1 MAPLPLTLACGPY
14 DRTRALADGRV
25 PVEGTD
31 LRYIA
36 LDPEEIFF
44 RMLGHGEFDVSELSL
59 SSYLLTHLAGGP
71 MDGTASPL
79 IAIPVFPSRSFRHSG
94 VYVRDGS
101 DVTRP
106 EDLAGRTVGVA
117 EYQLTAN
124 VWIRGILQEYHGVPA
139 RSVRYRTG
147 GLNQPGRQEKI
158 PLDLPPDIDIAPI
171 PPGETLADLLAR
183 GEIDAIYSPRAP
195 IDPIA
200 PGGGRLRRL
209 FTDPRRAEQD
219 YYRASGVFPVM
230 HVVVLQRRLYETNR
244 WLAQS
249 LMKAFEKAKS
259 LAYADLQRT
268 AALAVTLPWVREEYE
283 ASVDLLG
290 PDYWSYGLAPNRPVL
305 ETFIRYADE
314 QGMITRR
321 PDPAELF
328 APETLHSVII

>member
-44 RMLGHGEFDVSELSL
+44 RMLGYGEFDVSELSL

-71 MDGTASPL
+71 L

-94 VYVRDGS
+94 VYVREQSG
-101 DVTRP
+101 VTRP
-106 EDLAGRTVGVA
+106 ADLAGRTVGVA

-147 GLNQPGRQEKI
+147 GLNEPGRSEKI

-171 PPGETLADLLAR
+171 PAGQTLADLLAR

-195 IDPIA
+195 IA
-200 PGGGRLRRL
+200 PAGARLRRL
-209 FTDPRRAEQD
+209 FTDPRQAEQD

-230 HVVVLQRRLYETNR
+230 HVVVIRRDLYESNR
-244 WLAQS
+244 WLAAS
-249 LMKAFEKAKS
+249 LMKSFGQAKT

-283 ASVDLLG
+283 ATVDLLG
-290 PDYWSYGLAPNRPVL
+290 PDYWSYGLDANRAVL

-314 QGMITRR
+314 QGMIAKR
-321 PDPAELF
+321 PDPADLF

>member
-25 PVEGTD
+25 PVEGAD
-31 LRYIA
+31 LRYLA

-59 SSYLLTHLAGGP
+59 SSYLLSHLAGEAAG
-71 MDGTASPL
+71 GAGSPL

-94 VYVRDGS
+94 VYVRDES
-101 DVTRP
+101 AVTRP

-124 VWIRGILQEYHGVPA
+124 VWIRGILQEYHGVPP

-147 GLNQPGRQEKI
+147 GLNEPGRQEKI
-158 PLDLPPDIDIAPI
+158 PLDLPPDIDVAPI
-171 PPGETLADLLAR
+171 PAGQTLAALLAE

-195 IDPIA
+195 IA
-200 PGGGRLRRL
+200 PVGARLRRL
-209 FTDPRRAEQD
+209 FADPRRAEQD

-230 HVVVLQRRLYETNR
+230 HVVVLQRRLYESNR

-249 LMKAFEKAKS
+249 LMKAFGQAKS

-268 AALAVTLPWVREEYE
+268 AALAVTLPWVREEYQ
-283 ASVDLLG
+283 ATVDLLG
-290 PDYWSYGLAPNRPVL
+290 PDYWSYGLAANRPVL
-305 ETFIRYADE
+305 ETFIRYAGE
-314 QGMITRR
+314 QGMIARR

>member
-71 MDGTASPL
+71 MGGTASPL

-200 PGGGRLRRL
+200 PDGGRLRRL

-249 LMKAFEKAKS
+249 LMKAFEKAKG

>member
-25 PVEGTD
+25 PVEGVD
-31 LRYIA
+31 LRYVP

-44 RMLGHGEFDVSELSL
+44 RMLGHGPGGGEFDASELSL

-71 MDGTASPL
+71 VGGGPL
-79 IAIPVFPSRSFRHSG
+79 VAIPVFPSRSFRHSG
-94 VYVRDGS
+94 VYVSEKSGL
-101 DVTRP
+101 TRP
-106 EDLAGRTVGVA
+106 EDLAGATVGVA

-139 RSVRYRTG
+139 RAVRYRTG
-147 GLNQPGRQEKI
+147 GLNEPGREEKI
-158 PLDLPPDIDIAPI
+158 RLDLPPDIDIAPI
-171 PPGETLADLLAR
+171 PAGETLAGLLAR

-195 IDPIA
+195 VA
-200 PGGGRLRRL
+200 PDGTALRRL
-209 FTDPRRAEQD
+209 FADPRSAEQE
-219 YYRASGVFPVM
+219 YYRASGIFPIM
-230 HVVVLQRRLYETNR
+230 HVVVLQRRLYEANR

-249 LMKAFEKAKS
+249 LAKAFSQAKT
-259 LAYADLQRT
+259 LAYADLRRT

-283 ASVDLLG
+283 ATVGLLG
-290 PDYWSYGLAPNRPVL
+290 EDFWSYGLDANRGVL

-314 QGMITRR
+314 QGMIASR
-321 PDPAELF
+321 PGPAGLF

>member
-71 MDGTASPL
+71 RDGTASPL

-101 DVTRP
+101 GVTRP

-124 VWIRGILQEYHGVPA
+124 VWIRGILQEFHGVPA

-147 GLNQPGRQEKI
+147 GLNEPGRLEKV
-158 PLDLPPDIDIAPI
+158 PLDLPADIDIEPVAA
-171 PPGETLADLLAR
+171 GRTLSEMLAK

-195 IDPIA
+195 RALDEGA
-200 PGGGRLRRL
+200 PVRRL
-209 FTDPRRAEQD
+209 FADARQQEKQYFAD
-219 YYRASGVFPVM
+219 SGIFPIM
-230 HVVVLQRRLYETNR
+230 HVLVMRRRVYEANR
-244 WLAQS
+244 WLGAS
-249 LMKAFEKAKS
+249 LVKAFGQAKA
-259 LAYADLQRT
+259 LAYADLSRT
-268 AALAVTLPWVREEYE
+268 AALAVSLPWVREEYE
-283 ASVDLLG
+283 ATVRLLG
-290 PDYWSYGLAPNRPVL
+290 ADYWSYGLEPNRHVL

-314 QGMITRR
+314 QGMIARR

-328 APETLHSVII
+328 APETLTSVII

>member
-1 MAPLPLTLACGPY
+1 MAALPLTLACGPY

-25 PVEGTD
+25 TVEGAD

-44 RMLGHGEFDVSELSL
+44 RMLGHGEFDASELSL
-59 SSYLLTHLAGGP
+59 SSYLLTHLAGG
-71 MDGTASPL
+71 PL

-94 VYVRDGS
+94 VYVREQS
-101 DVTRP
+101 DVTRA

-124 VWIRGILQEYHGVPA
+124 VWIRGILQEYHGVDA

-147 GLNQPGRQEKI
+147 GLNEPGRQEKI
-158 PLDLPPDIDIAPI
+158 PLDLPPDIDVRPI
-171 PPGETLADLLAR
+171 PPGQTLASLLAR
-183 GEIDAIYSPRAP
+183 GELDAIYSPRAP
-195 IDPIA
+195 VA
-200 PGGGRLRRL
+200 PGGSRLRRL
-209 FTDPRRAEQD
+209 FADPRGAEQE

-230 HVVVLQRRLYETNR
+230 HVVVIQRRLYETNR

-249 LMKAFEKAKS
+249 LMKSFNQSKS

-283 ASVDLLG
+283 ATVELLG
-290 PDYWSYGLAPNRPVL
+290 PDYWSYGLDANRHGL

-314 QGMITRR
+314 QGMISRR

>member
-71 MDGTASPL
+71 TGDTASPL

-101 DVTRP
+101 GVTRP

-158 PLDLPPDIDIAPI
+158 PLDLPPDIDVRPI
-171 PPGETLADLLAR
+171 PPGQTLADLLAR

-195 IDPIA
+195 IA
-200 PGGGRLRRL
+200 PAGARLRRL

-230 HVVVLQRRLYETNR
+230 HVVVLQRRLYEANR

-249 LMKAFEKAKS
+249 LMKAFGKAKD
-259 LAYADLQRT
+259 LAYADLRRT

-283 ASVDLLG
+283 ASVELLG
-290 PDYWSYGLAPNRPVL
+290 PDYWSYGLGPNQAVL

>member
-25 PVEGTD
+25 PVEGVD
-31 LRYIA
+31 LRYVP

-44 RMLGHGEFDVSELSL
+44 RMLGHGPGHGEFDVSELSL
-59 SSYLLTHLAGGP
+59 ASYLLTHLA
-71 MDGTASPL
+71 DSPL
-79 IAIPVFPSRSFRHSG
+79 VAIPVYPSRSFRHSG
-94 VYVRDGS
+94 VYVSEKSGL
-101 DVTRP
+101 TRP
-106 EDLAGRTVGVA
+106 EELAGGTVGVA

-147 GLNQPGRQEKI
+147 GLNEPGREEKI
-158 PLDLPPDIDIAPI
+158 RLDLPADIDIAPI

-195 IDPIA
+195 EGAGI
-200 PGGGRLRRL
+200 RRL
-209 FTDPRRAEQD
+209 FADPRGAEQE
-219 YYRASGVFPVM
+219 YYRSSGIFPIM
-230 HVVVLQRRLYETNR
+230 HVVVIQRRLYEANR

-249 LMKAFEKAKS
+249 LTKAFSQAKM

-268 AALAVTLPWVREEYE
+268 AALAVTLPWVREEYQ
-283 ASVDLLG
+283 ATVRLLG
-290 PDYWSYGLAPNRPVL
+290 EDFWSYGLDANRPGL
-305 ETFIRYADE
+305 ETFIRYAGE
-314 QGMITRR
+314 QGMISRHPA
-321 PDPAELF
+321 PDELF

>member
-44 RMLGHGEFDVSELSL
+44 RMLGHGEFDASELSL
-59 SSYLLTHLAGGP
+59 SSYLLTHLAAP
-71 MDGTASPL
+71 ASPL

-158 PLDLPPDIDIAPI
+158 PLDLPPDVDIAPI
-171 PPGETLADLLAR
+171 PPGQTLADQLAR

-195 IDPIA
+195 IA
-200 PGGGRLRRL
+200 PDGARLRRL
-209 FTDPRRAEQD
+209 FADPRRAEQD

-244 WLAQS
+244 WLAVS
-249 LMKAFEKAKS
+249 LMKAFEKAKG
-259 LAYADLQRT
+259 LAYADLRRT

-283 ASVDLLG
+283 ASVELLG
-290 PDYWSYGLAPNRPVL
+290 EDYWSYGLAPNQAVL

-314 QGMITRR
+314 QGMISRR

>member
-1 MAPLPLTLACGPY
+1 M
-14 DRTRALADGRV
+14 

-44 RMLGHGEFDVSELSL
+44 RMLGYGEFDASELSL
-59 SSYLLTHLAGGP
+59 SSYLLTHLAGGLTG
-71 MDGTASPL
+71 GTASPL

-147 GLNQPGRQEKI
+147 GLNQAGRQEKI

-171 PPGETLADLLAR
+171 PPGQTLADLLAR

-195 IDPIA
+195 AA
-200 PGGGRLRRL
+200 PEGARLRRL

-230 HVVVLQRRLYETNR
+230 HVVVLRRRLYEANR

-249 LMKAFEKAKS
+249 LMKAFEKAKG

-283 ASVDLLG
+283 ASVELLG
-290 PDYWSYGLAPNRPVL
+290 PDYWSYGLAPNQAVL

>member
-25 PVEGTD
+25 PVEGAD
-31 LRYIA
+31 LRYVP

-44 RMLGHGEFDVSELSL
+44 RMLGHGPGRAEFDVSELSL
-59 SSYLLTHLAGGP
+59 SSYLLTHLAASTAGV
-71 MDGTASPL
+71 ASPL
-79 IAIPVFPSRSFRHSG
+79 VAIPVFPSRSFRHSG
-94 VYVRDGS
+94 VYVSEKSGL
-101 DVTRP
+101 TRP
-106 EDLAGRTVGVA
+106 EDLPGATVGVA

-147 GLNQPGRQEKI
+147 GLNEPGREEKVR
-158 PLDLPPDIDIAPI
+158 LDLPPDVDVAPI
-171 PPGETLADLLAR
+171 PPGQTLAGLLAR

-195 IDPIA
+195 VA
-200 PGGGRLRRL
+200 PDGAGLRRL
-209 FTDPRRAEQD
+209 FTDPRHAERE
-219 YYRASGVFPVM
+219 YYQVSGIFPVM
-230 HVVVLQRRLYETNR
+230 HVVVIQRGLYEANR

-249 LMKAFEKAKS
+249 LTKAFSQAKT
-259 LAYADLQRT
+259 LAYADLERT

-283 ASVDLLG
+283 ATIGLLG
-290 PDYWSYGLAPNRPVL
+290 EDFWSYGLDANRPVL

-314 QGMITRR
+314 QGMISRR
-321 PDPAELF
+321 PDPGELF

>member
-44 RMLGHGEFDVSELSL
+44 RMLGHGEFDASELSL

-71 MDGTASPL
+71 TGGTASPL

-94 VYVRDGS
+94 VYVREGS

-158 PLDLPPDIDIAPI
+158 PLDLPPDVDIAPI
-171 PPGETLADLLAR
+171 PPGQTLAGLLAR

-195 IDPIA
+195 IA
-200 PGGGRLRRL
+200 PEGARLRRL

-230 HVVVLQRRLYETNR
+230 HVVVLRRRLYEANR

-249 LMKAFEKAKS
+249 LMKAFEQAKS

-283 ASVDLLG
+283 ASVELLG
-290 PDYWSYGLAPNRPVL
+290 PDYWSYGLAPNQAVL

-321 PDPAELF
+321 PGPAELF

>member
-71 MDGTASPL
+71 L

-94 VYVRDGS
+94 VYVREQS

-147 GLNQPGRQEKI
+147 GLNEPGRAEKI

-171 PPGETLADLLAR
+171 PAGQTLAELLGS

-195 IDPIA
+195 ISPA
-200 PGGGRLRRL
+200 GARLRRL
-209 FTDPRRAEQD
+209 FTDPRQAEQD

-230 HVVVLQRRLYETNR
+230 HVVVIQRQLYEANR

-249 LMKAFEKAKS
+249 LMKSFAQAKT

-283 ASVDLLG
+283 ATVDLLG
-290 PDYWSYGLAPNRPVL
+290 PDYWSYGLDANRPVL

-314 QGMITRR
+314 QGMIAKR

>member
-71 MDGTASPL
+71 L

-94 VYVRDGS
+94 VYVREQS

-147 GLNQPGRQEKI
+147 GLNEPGRAEKI

-171 PPGETLADLLAR
+171 PGGQTLAELLAR

-195 IDPIA
+195 IA
-200 PGGGRLRRL
+200 PAGARLRRL
-209 FTDPRRAEQD
+209 FTDPRQAEQD

-230 HVVVLQRRLYETNR
+230 HVVVLQRRLYESNR

-249 LMKAFEKAKS
+249 LMKSFGQAKS

-283 ASVDLLG
+283 STVGLLG
-290 PDYWSYGLAPNRPVL
+290 PDYWSYGLAPNQHVL

-321 PDPAELF
+321 PEPAELF

>member
-71 MDGTASPL
+71 L

-94 VYVRDGS
+94 VYVREQS

-147 GLNQPGRQEKI
+147 GLNEPGRAEKI

-171 PPGETLADLLAR
+171 PVGQTLAELLAR

-195 IDPIA
+195 IA
-200 PGGGRLRRL
+200 PAGARLRRL
-209 FTDPRRAEQD
+209 FTDPRQAEQD

-230 HVVVLQRRLYETNR
+230 HVVVVQRRLYEANR

-249 LMKAFEKAKS
+249 LMKSFSQAKT

-283 ASVDLLG
+283 ATVDLLG
-290 PDYWSYGLAPNRPVL
+290 PDYWSYGLDANRPVL

-314 QGMITRR
+314 QGMIAKR

>member
-71 MDGTASPL
+71 L

-94 VYVRDGS
+94 VYVREQS

-147 GLNQPGRQEKI
+147 GLNEPGRSEKI

-171 PPGETLADLLAR
+171 PVGQTLAELLAR

-195 IDPIA
+195 IA
-200 PGGGRLRRL
+200 PAGARLRRL
-209 FTDPRRAEQD
+209 FTDPRQAEQD

-230 HVVVLQRRLYETNR
+230 HVVVVQRRLYEANR

-249 LMKAFEKAKS
+249 LMKSFSQAKT

-283 ASVDLLG
+283 ATVDLLG
-290 PDYWSYGLAPNRPVL
+290 PDYWSYGLDANRPVL

-314 QGMITRR
+314 QGMIAKR

>member
-59 SSYLLTHLAGGP
+59 SSYLLTHLAAP
-71 MDGTASPL
+71 ASPL

-101 DVTRP
+101 DITRP

-171 PPGETLADLLAR
+171 PPGQTLAGLLAR

-195 IDPIA
+195 IA
-200 PGGGRLRRL
+200 PEGARLRRL

-230 HVVVLQRRLYETNR
+230 HVVVLRRRLYETNR

-249 LMKAFEKAKS
+249 LMKAFEKAKD
-259 LAYADLQRT
+259 LAYVDLQRT

-283 ASVDLLG
+283 ASVELLG
-290 PDYWSYGLAPNRPVL
+290 EDYWSYGLAPNQAVL

-314 QGMITRR
+314 QGMISRR